1 MFIYNIYCTYFVR
14 TCTYKETIPQFTNL
28 IYTFSIKHTVI
39 MYNTTYKQGKENSYV
54 QLCYVHTYAVCMYAV
69 HIHHTVCIVMF
80 FCYYFM
86 TLQYVHTISF
96 CMYDVLYVHTVS

>member
-1 MFIYNIYCTYFVR
+1 MFLYNIYCTYFVR

-54 QLCYVHTYAVCMYAV
+54 HFMLCTYIRSMYVRST
-69 HIHHTVCIVMF
+69 HIYTVCIVMF